1 MNYTVKSYFFEQSA
15 VREFYSGA
23 YYDLFLV
30 MRGSGVFRC
39 SEVVLPA
46 QQQNLIIFKPGQGG
60 RLEYA
65 GAYGPLELIRV
76 QLSPQTLA
84 QLSDADTNLEKSFN
98 VVPFRQVA
106 VRPDSQ
112 IYMLLKNLARKLLM
126 LPQERTQFGA
136 AVFEHGIL
144 QMFVVL
150 ALRACIHAEFHTAS
164 VSRHHLMLD
173 EVFLFIQAH
182 LTEELTLERLEKEF
196 FVSREHIAREFK
208 RQTGQTVHRYIVKAR
223 LDRCCTLIE
232 QGLPITEVYK
242 TSGFGGYNHFFRAFK
257 KEYGMT
263 PKEYFKPPG
272 RTPGDESAKAA
283 PSAPVKKA
291 AREDLQILPAAC
303 LSPFFAY
310 FQAGE
315 AVQRHH
321 NQHEKADDQQDTG
334 HADEHHGQGGHPG
347 RKMKHKGTSVKPSGK
362 GSVRR
367 QGRMRSARKR

>member
-1 MNYTVKSYFFEQSA
+1 MVENYRKLMYYAIITVVFFCCVQQFVIYDSFMEDFLVNYTAKCYLFEQSA

-46 QQQNLIIFKPGQGG
+46 QQQNLIIFKPDQGG

-84 QLSDADTNLEKSFN
+84 QLSDADTDLEKSFN
-98 VVPFRQVA
+98 VVPSRQVA

-164 VSRHHLMLD
+164 VSRHYLMLD
-173 EVFLFIQAH
+173 EVFLFIQPYRGTDA
-182 LTEELTLERLEKEF
+182 
-196 FVSREHIAREFK
+196 
-208 RQTGQTVHRYIVKAR
+208 G
-223 LDRCCTLIE
+223 
-232 QGLPITEVYK
+232 
-242 TSGFGGYNHFFRAFK
+242 
-257 KEYGMT
+257 
-263 PKEYFKPPG
+263 
-272 RTPGDESAKAA
+272 AA
-283 PSAPVKKA
+283 
-291 AREDLQILPAAC
+291 
-303 LSPFFAY
+303 
-310 FQAGE
+310 
-315 AVQRHH
+315 
-321 NQHEKADDQQDTG
+321 
-334 HADEHHGQGGHPG
+334 
-347 RKMKHKGTSVKPSGK
+347 GK
-362 GSVRR
+362 GVFRLPGTYCPGIQTPDRADGAPLYRKGAVRPLLHPHR
-367 QGRMRSARKR
+367 AGAAHHRGVQDQRLWRLQPLFPRL

>member
-1 MNYTVKSYFFEQSA
+1 MIENYLKLMYYAIITVVLLCCVQQTVTHDSFQGGFLVNYTATRYIFNEGA
-15 VREFYSGA
+15 VREYFSGA

-30 MRGSGVFRC
+30 MRGNGIFRC
-39 SEVVLPA
+39 PDAVLPA
-46 QQQNLIIFKPGQGG
+46 QQQNLIIFKPGRGG
-60 RLEYA
+60 RLEYP

-76 QLSPQTLA
+76 QLSPEALA
-84 QLSDADTNLEKSFN
+84 LLSDADTDLEKSFN
-98 VVPFRQVA
+98 VVPFHQVA

-112 IYMLLKNLARKLLM
+112 IYMLLKNLARKM
-126 LPQERTQFGA
+126 IVLPQEKTQFGA

-150 ALRACIHAEFHTAS
+150 ALRACIHAEFHTAA

-263 PKEYFKPPG
+263 PK
-272 RTPGDESAKAA
+272 
-283 PSAPVKKA
+283 
-291 AREDLQILPAAC
+291 
-303 LSPFFAY
+303 AY
-310 FQAGE
+310 FSTT
-315 AVQRHH
+315 R
-321 NQHEKADDQQDTG
+321 QD
-334 HADEHHGQGGHPG
+334 
-347 RKMKHKGTSVKPSGK
+347 
-362 GSVRR
+362 
-367 QGRMRSARKR
+367 ARG

>member
-1 MNYTVKSYFFEQSA
+1 MEDFLVNYTAKSYLFEQSA

-46 QQQNLIIFKPGQGG
+46 QQQNLIIFKPDQGG

-84 QLSDADTNLEKSFN
+84 QLSDADTDLEKSFN
-98 VVPFRQVA
+98 VVPSRQVA

-164 VSRHHLMLD
+164 VSRHYLMLD

-182 LTEELTLERLEKEF
+182 LTEELTLERRKRSFSSPGNILPGN
-196 FVSREHIAREFK
+196 SNAR
-208 RQTGQTVHRYIVKAR
+208 
-223 LDRCCTLIE
+223 
-232 QGLPITEVYK
+232 
-242 TSGFGGYNHFFRAFK
+242 
-257 KEYGMT
+257 
-263 PKEYFKPPG
+263 PG
-272 RTPGDESAKAA
+272 RRCTAIS
-283 PSAPVKKA
+283 
-291 AREDLQILPAAC
+291 
-303 LSPFFAY
+303 
-310 FQAGE
+310 
-315 AVQRHH
+315 
-321 NQHEKADDQQDTG
+321 
-334 HADEHHGQGGHPG
+334 
-347 RKMKHKGTSVKPSGK
+347 
-362 GSVRR
+362 
-367 QGRMRSARKR
+367 

>member
-1 MNYTVKSYFFEQSA
+1 MSRAPSGNFIPARIMICFWSCGAA
-15 VREFYSGA
+15 VCSGA
-23 YYDLFLV
+23 ARWCCPHSSRISSSSSPVRAADWNTPVLTARWNLF
-30 MRGSGVFRC
+30 GYSC
-39 SEVVLPA
+39 P
-46 QQQNLIIFKPGQGG
+46 
-60 RLEYA
+60 
-65 GAYGPLELIRV
+65 
-76 QLSPQTLA
+76 PQTLA
-84 QLSDADTNLEKSFN
+84 QLSDADTDLEKSFN
-98 VVPFRQVA
+98 VVPSRQVA

-164 VSRHHLMLD
+164 VSRHYLMLD

-263 PKEYFKPPG
+263 PKEYFHTT
-272 RTPGDESAKAA
+272 RQD
-283 PSAPVKKA
+283 
-291 AREDLQILPAAC
+291 AR
-303 LSPFFAY
+303 
-310 FQAGE
+310 G
-315 AVQRHH
+315 
-321 NQHEKADDQQDTG
+321 
-334 HADEHHGQGGHPG
+334 
-347 RKMKHKGTSVKPSGK
+347 
-362 GSVRR
+362 
-367 QGRMRSARKR
+367 

>member
-1 MNYTVKSYFFEQSA
+1 
-15 VREFYSGA
+15 
-23 YYDLFLV
+23 

-84 QLSDADTNLEKSFN
+84 QLSDADTDLEKSFN

-126 LPQERTQFGA
+126 LSQERTQFGA

-164 VSRHHLMLD
+164 VSRHYLMLD

-263 PKEYFKPPG
+263 PKEYFSTCEKSRPGRSADPPG
-272 RTPGDESAKAA
+272 RLAYPIFCSYLRRVRQFSAITTSTRK
-283 PSAPVKKA
+283 PMTSRIPVMPMS
-291 AREDLQILPAAC
+291 IM
-303 LSPFFAY
+303 
-310 FQAGE
+310 
-315 AVQRHH
+315 
-321 NQHEKADDQQDTG
+321 
-334 HADEHHGQGGHPG
+334 G
-347 RKMKHKGTSVKPSGK
+347 RV
-362 GSVRR
+362 VIQEER
-367 QGRMRSARKR
+367 

>member
-1 MNYTVKSYFFEQSA
+1 MRSKKKTLRLIRIRDILVDDYQSAAVPVSVGMIARARGLNEPYPVDLCGEGVYMVMPEEGGDDVARFLPAFKFFAVFERRAGGLAEHAVEQSA

-76 QLSPQTLA
+76 QLPPQTLA
-84 QLSDADTNLEKSFN
+84 QLSDADTDLEKSFN

-263 PKEYFKPPG
+263 PKEYFSTT
-272 RTPGDESAKAA
+272 RQD
-283 PSAPVKKA
+283 
-291 AREDLQILPAAC
+291 AR
-303 LSPFFAY
+303 
-310 FQAGE
+310 G
-315 AVQRHH
+315 
-321 NQHEKADDQQDTG
+321 
-334 HADEHHGQGGHPG
+334 
-347 RKMKHKGTSVKPSGK
+347 
-362 GSVRR
+362 
-367 QGRMRSARKR
+367 

>member
-1 MNYTVKSYFFEQSA
+1 MIENYRKLMYYAIITVVLFCCVQQIVAHDSFTEAFLVNYTVKRYFFEQSA

-84 QLSDADTNLEKSFN
+84 QLSDADTDLEKSFN

-126 LPQERTQFGA
+126 LPQECTQFGA

-173 EVFLFIQAH
+173 EVFLFI
-182 LTEELTLERLEKEF
+182 
-196 FVSREHIAREFK
+196 
-208 RQTGQTVHRYIVKAR
+208 
-223 LDRCCTLIE
+223 
-232 QGLPITEVYK
+232 
-242 TSGFGGYNHFFRAFK
+242 
-257 KEYGMT
+257 
-263 PKEYFKPPG
+263 
-272 RTPGDESAKAA
+272 
-283 PSAPVKKA
+283 
-291 AREDLQILPAAC
+291 
-303 LSPFFAY
+303 
-310 FQAGE
+310 
-315 AVQRHH
+315 
-321 NQHEKADDQQDTG
+321 
-334 HADEHHGQGGHPG
+334 
-347 RKMKHKGTSVKPSGK
+347 
-362 GSVRR
+362 
-367 QGRMRSARKR
+367 

>member
-1 MNYTVKSYFFEQSA
+1 MNYTAKCYLFEQSA

-46 QQQNLIIFKPGQGG
+46 QQQNLIIFKPDQGG

-84 QLSDADTNLEKSFN
+84 QLSDADTDLEKSFN
-98 VVPFRQVA
+98 VVPSRQVA

-150 ALRACIHAEFHTAS
+150 ALRACIHA
-164 VSRHHLMLD
+164 
-173 EVFLFIQAH
+173 
-182 LTEELTLERLEKEF
+182 
-196 FVSREHIAREFK
+196 
-208 RQTGQTVHRYIVKAR
+208 
-223 LDRCCTLIE
+223 
-232 QGLPITEVYK
+232 
-242 TSGFGGYNHFFRAFK
+242 
-257 KEYGMT
+257 
-263 PKEYFKPPG
+263 
-272 RTPGDESAKAA
+272 
-283 PSAPVKKA
+283 
-291 AREDLQILPAAC
+291 
-303 LSPFFAY
+303 
-310 FQAGE
+310 
-315 AVQRHH
+315 
-321 NQHEKADDQQDTG
+321 
-334 HADEHHGQGGHPG
+334 
-347 RKMKHKGTSVKPSGK
+347 
-362 GSVRR
+362 
-367 QGRMRSARKR
+367 

>member
-1 MNYTVKSYFFEQSA
+1 MIENYRKLMYYAIITVVFFCCVQQFVILDSFMEDFLVNYTAKSYLFEQSA

-84 QLSDADTNLEKSFN
+84 QLSDADTDLEKSFN
-98 VVPFRQVA
+98 VVPSRQVA

-164 VSRHHLMLD
+164 VSRHYLMLD

-182 LTEELTLERLEKEF
+182 LTEELTLERPEKEF

-263 PKEYFKPPG
+263 PKEYFHTT
-272 RTPGDESAKAA
+272 RQD
-283 PSAPVKKA
+283 
-291 AREDLQILPAAC
+291 AR
-303 LSPFFAY
+303 
-310 FQAGE
+310 G
-315 AVQRHH
+315 
-321 NQHEKADDQQDTG
+321 
-334 HADEHHGQGGHPG
+334 
-347 RKMKHKGTSVKPSGK
+347 
-362 GSVRR
+362 
-367 QGRMRSARKR
+367 

>member
-1 MNYTVKSYFFEQSA
+1 MNYTVKRYFFEQSA

-84 QLSDADTNLEKSFN
+84 QLSDADTDLEKSFN

-112 IYMLLKNLARKLLM
+112 IYMLLKNLARKVLM

-232 QGLPITEVYK
+232 QGLL
-242 TSGFGGYNHFFRAFK
+242 
-257 KEYGMT
+257 
-263 PKEYFKPPG
+263 
-272 RTPGDESAKAA
+272 
-283 PSAPVKKA
+283 PS
-291 AREDLQILPAAC
+291 
-303 LSPFFAY
+303 
-310 FQAGE
+310 
-315 AVQRHH
+315 
-321 NQHEKADDQQDTG
+321 
-334 HADEHHGQGGHPG
+334 
-347 RKMKHKGTSVKPSGK
+347 
-362 GSVRR
+362 
-367 QGRMRSARKR
+367 

>member
-1 MNYTVKSYFFEQSA
+1 MVNYTVKRYFFEQSA

-84 QLSDADTNLEKSFN
+84 QLSDADTDLEKSFN
-98 VVPFRQVA
+98 VVPSRQVA

-126 LPQERTQFGA
+126 LSQERTQFGA

-164 VSRHHLMLD
+164 VSRHYLMLD

-223 LDRCCTLIE
+223 LDRCCILIE

-263 PKEYFKPPG
+263 PKEYFSTT
-272 RTPGDESAKAA
+272 RQD
-283 PSAPVKKA
+283 
-291 AREDLQILPAAC
+291 AR
-303 LSPFFAY
+303 
-310 FQAGE
+310 G
-315 AVQRHH
+315 
-321 NQHEKADDQQDTG
+321 
-334 HADEHHGQGGHPG
+334 
-347 RKMKHKGTSVKPSGK
+347 
-362 GSVRR
+362 
-367 QGRMRSARKR
+367 

>member
-1 MNYTVKSYFFEQSA
+1 MNYTATRYVFNESA
-15 VREFYSGA
+15 VREYFSGA

-30 MRGSGVFRC
+30 MRGNGIFRC
-39 SEVVLPA
+39 PDAVLPA
-46 QQQNLIIFKPGQGG
+46 QQQNLIIFKPGRGG
-60 RLEYA
+60 RLEYP

-76 QLSPQTLA
+76 QLSPEALA
-84 QLSDADTNLEKSFN
+84 LLSDADTDLEKSFN
-98 VVPFRQVA
+98 VVPFHQVA

-112 IYMLLKNLARKLLM
+112 IYMLLKNLARKM
-126 LPQERTQFGA
+126 IVLPQEKTQFGA

-150 ALRACIHAEFHTAS
+150 ALRACIHAEFHTAA

-242 TSGFGGYNHFFRAFK
+242 TACEATPVAKGFTV
-257 KEYGMT
+257 E
-263 PKEYFKPPG
+263 
-272 RTPGDESAKAA
+272 
-283 PSAPVKKA
+283 
-291 AREDLQILPAAC
+291 ARQP
-303 LSPFFAY
+303 
-310 FQAGE
+310 
-315 AVQRHH
+315 
-321 NQHEKADDQQDTG
+321 T
-334 HADEHHGQGGHPG
+334 
-347 RKMKHKGTSVKPSGK
+347 
-362 GSVRR
+362 
-367 QGRMRSARKR
+367 